1 MNVMAKSSSRDA
13 GILRGKH
20 AVVTGASRG
29 IGAAIASAIARR
41 GADVTLMSRNEAR
54 LARAGRGAYEN
65 LSTAKAQAIATD
77 IAQPDQVSA
86 AFARAADQFGP
97 PQILINNAGAAL
109 AAPIGKTD
117 LAKWQQM
124 LEVNLT
130 GAFLC
135 IRAVVQQMAKGDY
148 GRIVNIAS
156 TAGLTGYA
164 YVTAYCAAKHGL
176 IGLTRA
182 LARELAHTGVTV
194 NAVCPGYTDTDIVA
208 EAIGNIVAKT
218 GRTARAGLAGID
230 GAQSSGAIGA
240 PRRSRGDRRLALLAI
255 LRLDHRPEYRRR
267 RRRAHVS
274 DRAGRFAR
282 RYCGGRNALQR
293 AGSVSMRAAPIRSRQ

>member
-1 MNVMAKSSSRDA
+1 MHSATDLTSRPGNDLV
-13 GILRGKH
+13 LRGKH

-29 IGAAIASAIARR
+29 IGAAIASTLARH

-54 LARAGRGAYEN
+54 LREQVATLKNEFNG
-65 LSTAKAQAIATD
+65 KAQAVAID
-77 IAQPDQVSA
+77 IAQPVQVSA
-86 AFARAADQFGP
+86 AFARAAAQFGP
-97 PQILINNAGAAL
+97 PQILINNAGIATAS
-109 AAPIGKTD
+109 PIGKTD

-135 IRAVVQQMAKGDY
+135 IREVVQAMAKGDY

-194 NAVCPGYTDTDIVA
+194 NAVCPGYTDTEIVA
-208 EAIGNIVAKT
+208 EAVGNIVAKT
-218 GRTARAGLAGID
+218 GRTRE
-230 GAQSSGAIGA
+230 Q
-240 PRRSRGDRRLALLAI
+240 
-255 LRLDHRPEYRRR
+255 
-267 RRRAHVS
+267 
-274 DRAGRFAR
+274 
-282 RYCGGRNALQR
+282 ALQELTAHNPQGR
-293 AGSVSMRAAPIRSRQ
+293 LVRPDEVAETVGWLCAPSSTSITGQSIAVAGGELM

>member
-1 MNVMAKSSSRDA
+1 MNVIQGSNSRTDDIA
-13 GILRGKH
+13 FLRGKH

-29 IGAAIASAIARR
+29 IGAAIAAALARR
-41 GADVTLMSRNEAR
+41 GADVTLMSRNESR
-54 LARAGRGAYEN
+54 LAEQAAALTKTFN
-65 LSTAKAQAIATD
+65 VKAQAIAMD
-77 IAQPDQVSA
+77 IAQPEQVTA
-86 AFARAADQFGP
+86 AFARAADRFGP
-97 PQILINNAGAAL
+97 PQILINNAGAAM

-117 LAKWQQM
+117 LAKWQGM

-135 IRAVVQQMAKGDY
+135 IREVVQVMAKGDY

-164 YVTAYCAAKHGL
+164 YVAAYCAAKHGL

-194 NAVCPGYTDTDIVA
+194 NAVCPGYTDTEIVA

-218 GRTARAGLAGID
+218 GRTRE
-230 GAQSSGAIGA
+230 Q
-240 PRRSRGDRRLALLAI
+240 ALLELTAHNPQG
-255 LRLDHRPEYRRR
+255 RLVRPDEV
-267 RRRAHVS
+267 AETVVWLCLPS
-274 DRAGRFAR
+274 SASIAGQSIVVA
-282 RYCGGRNALQR
+282 GGEL
-293 AGSVSMRAAPIRSRQ
+293 M

>member
-1 MNVMAKSSSRDA
+1 M
-13 GILRGKH
+13 
-20 AVVTGASRG
+20 
-29 IGAAIASAIARR
+29 
-41 GADVTLMSRNEAR
+41 
-54 LARAGRGAYEN
+54 
-65 LSTAKAQAIATD
+65 
-77 IAQPDQVSA
+77 
-86 AFARAADQFGP
+86 
-97 PQILINNAGAAL
+97 

-117 LAKWQQM
+117 LAKWLGM

-148 GRIVNIAS
+148 GRIVNVAS

-208 EAIGNIVAKT
+208 EAVGNIATKT
-218 GRTARAGLAGID
+218 GRTPEQALKELTVHNPQG
-230 GAQSSGAIGA
+230 
-240 PRRSRGDRRLALLAI
+240 RLV
-255 LRLDHRPEYRRR
+255 RPEEV
-267 RRRAHVS
+267 AETVGWLCLPS
-274 DRAGRFAR
+274 SASITGQSIVVAG
-282 RYCGGRNALQR
+282 GEL
-293 AGSVSMRAAPIRSRQ
+293 M